1 MKLNKLYKQT
11 QSGKPVYLQMY
22 TKKERGLDI
31 YSIYTETGTVGKE
44 DKAKIS
50 SFKVKAG
57 KNIGRSNETSV
68 KEQAEKE
75 AQAIWDKLLYEGYKE
90 DFDYVNNSKYNTFP
104 DFSPMPQLLNK
115 FKVNAKKGFTPGWMQ
130 YKKDG
135 VRNFGE
141 IFKDKSR
148 LKSRHGQLFDIQHLL
163 DTVTDLHDKALEEI
177 FDGELYKH
185 GVILQDIVSLVK
197 SNDPNQKLEF
207 HIYDIAI
214 PDLPFSQRRNLLLA
228 LDVSNIPG
236 IVIDP
241 GVWVNTEEE
250 ARAFYNKA
258 LELGY
263 EGAVYCDPD
272 SLYGFGFRTSGK
284 QKLKPRETEEFKC
297 IGHYWNKGKM
307 AKQSTL
313 ICQTKDGETFHV
325 KLAGT
330 AEQRE
335 EWAAEFDEKV
345 KDKMITVAYRK
356 KTKKGV
362 PSEAVGVAIRDYE

>member
-31 YSIYTETGTVGKE
+31 YTIYTETGTVGKE
-44 DKAKIS
+44 DKAKTS
-50 SFKVKAG
+50 SIKIKSG
-57 KNIGRSNETSV
+57 KNLGKSNATTP
-68 KEQAEKE
+68 KTQAEKE
-75 AQAIWDKLLYEGYKE
+75 MRASWEKLWNEGYKE
-90 DFDYVNNSKYNTFP
+90 DITYVTNSKYNTFK
-104 DFSPMPQLLNK
+104 DFSAMPQLLNK
-115 FKVNAKKGFTPGWMQ
+115 FKVNEKKGFTPGWMQ

-141 IFKDKSR
+141 LFNDTTRMKSR
-148 LKSRHGQLFDIQHLL
+148 EGQIFNVQHLL
-163 DTVTDLHDKALEEI
+163 NTVTDLHDKALEEI

-185 GVILQDIVSLVK
+185 GVVLQDIVSLVK
-197 SNDPNQKLEF
+197 SNDPNQVLEF

-250 ARAFYNKA
+250 ARAFYQDA
-258 LELGY
+258 LDLGY

-272 SLYGFGFRTSGK
+272 SMYGFGFRTSGK
-284 QKLKPRETEEFKC
+284 QKLKPRETAEFKC

-313 ICQTKDGETFHV
+313 ICQTIDGETFHV

-330 AEQRE
+330 AEKRE
-335 EWAAEFDEKV
+335 QWANDFDEKV
-345 KDKMITVAYRK
+345 KDKMITVEYRK
-356 KTKKGV
+356 LTRKGI
-362 PSEAVGVAIRDYE
+362 PHEAVGVAVRDYE